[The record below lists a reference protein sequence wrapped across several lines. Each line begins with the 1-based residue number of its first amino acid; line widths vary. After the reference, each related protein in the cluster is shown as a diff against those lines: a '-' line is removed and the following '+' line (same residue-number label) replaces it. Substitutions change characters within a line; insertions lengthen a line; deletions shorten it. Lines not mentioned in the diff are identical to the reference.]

1 MIQLQENERAIIQNY
16 IQVGNTVVEALEYV
30 VASFDDLSKTEGDL
44 VLSDVFAA
52 FSQMLNA
59 NGQIIFFLKE
69 DPEALLHVLELN
81 EMMGKLEA
89 LEAVFLELDKKEQF
103 IKNELAPTYNNW
115 INKANQLL
123 QKYMQA

>member
-69 DPEALLHVLELN
+69 DSEALLHVLELN

-89 LEAVFLELDKKEQF
+89 LEAVFLELDKREQF
-103 IKNELAPTYNNW
+103 IKNELAPTYNDW
-115 INKANQLL
+115 MHQTNQLL